1 MGGSYIIKGGS
12 WYIFLLF
19 IIDVFSFFFLQFL
32 DFPEL
37 FFCTKIDI
45 IWRDH
50 EEQISKE
57 FSIWKQESERS
68 SPHISSFLNFFF
80 SHQTRISSTHWR
92 QRVGEGDGT
101 KRRLYK
107 VRYYCILLLRIIILV
122 YNPQLITHFIHF
134 FFKYTIET

>member
-1 MGGSYIIKGGS
+1 MRIRDIGGGSYIIKGGS
-12 WYIFLLF
+12 WYSSLFFFLY
-19 IIDVFSFFFLQFL
+19 VFSFFFLQFL

-68 SPHISSFLNFFF
+68 PHISFLIFFF
-80 SHQTRISSTHWR
+80 HIKQEFHPHTD
-92 QRVGEGDGT
+92 VKELGEGME
-101 KRRLYK
+101 RREDYIK
-107 VRYYCILLLRIIILV
+107 FVITIIILSSY
-122 YNPQLITHFIHF
+122 YNFSIIPN
-134 FFKYTIET
+134 